1 MQRYRSAFI
10 IQEELFSNMKT
21 MSQVSWSR
29 PWFHYAHHFEIGFS
43 TSSFLSHSAAA
54 GRGPVH
60 DWALAVAS
68 ISIPDIPRST
78 AIATST
84 SSDNH
89 PSRTGGQSAR
99 RRDTSAGDRLR
110 LLTTE
115 SFLDPLIHQ
124 RLKGA
129 LRVPWDYQWEKG
141 DEDEKE
147 TQCRLHT
154 VESNT
159 SRRPFPELSG
169 EWICS

>member
-1 MQRYRSAFI
+1 M
-10 IQEELFSNMKT
+10 
-21 MSQVSWSR
+21 
-29 PWFHYAHHFEIGFS
+29 
-43 TSSFLSHSAAA
+43 
-54 GRGPVH
+54 
-60 DWALAVAS
+60 AS

-154 VESNT
+154 VESQ
-159 SRRPFPELSG
+159 PPGAQF
-169 EWICS
+169 